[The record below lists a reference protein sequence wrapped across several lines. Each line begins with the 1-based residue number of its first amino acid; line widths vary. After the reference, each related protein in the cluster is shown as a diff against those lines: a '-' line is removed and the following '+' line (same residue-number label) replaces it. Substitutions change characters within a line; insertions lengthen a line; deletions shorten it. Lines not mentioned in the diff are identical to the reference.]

1 MDTLYDLLGAL
12 PRDDAEELRVAF
24 RRAVKGAHPDL
35 NPGDPDAG
43 QKFREIV
50 RANEILGD
58 EEQRAA
64 YDHLL
69 VLARKEQKQQL
80 TATVMHKAA
89 VSVIALVTA
98 ASLGAT
104 GYLLA
109 QREPTLAD
117 ALQHFAAVA
126 TARPADFAGL
136 PRPTETKPQTVAL
149 TEAKAEAKADI
160 AWPKDITTAVA
171 PSSPQLTAW
180 QQSAANAPSDVIV
193 PVVVTPIPI
202 TPVAAKPPADPAN
215 AMASVGPPLELTP
228 ADAHTYR
235 ERGISAYR
243 TGDLDVAMADF
254 DRAIQL
260 DPKFSAAYIDRGILL
275 YRLQKFERAFADIAQ
290 AKRIEKIKNAKAA
303 KDAVKKK
310 PPQAAMVVGFPPLF
324 QRHTAKLDE
333 AGVISQR

>member
-43 QKFREIV
+43 EKFREIV
-50 RANEILGD
+50 RANEILTD
-58 EEQRAA
+58 EDQRAA

-69 VLARKEQKQQL
+69 VLARKEQKRQA
-80 TATVMHKAA
+80 TATVMQKAA
-89 VSVIALVTA
+89 TSVIALATA
-98 ASLGAT
+98 AGLGAI
-104 GYLLA
+104 GYLLIL
-109 QREPTLAD
+109 REPALAD
-117 ALQHFAAVA
+117 TLKHFAEVA
-126 TARPADFAGL
+126 TAHPADFAGL
-136 PRPTETKPQTVAL
+136 SRSAESKPQTVASM
-149 TEAKAEAKADI
+149 EAEARAD
-160 AWPKDITTAVA
+160 AAAPKDAMTATA
-171 PSSPQLTAW
+171 SSNPQLAAW
-180 QQSAANAPSDVIV
+180 QRAAANVPSDVIV
-193 PVVVTPIPI
+193 PVIVTPIAI
-202 TPVAAKPPADPAN
+202 TPVAATPAAEPEN

-228 ADAHTYR
+228 GDAHIYR

-243 TGDLDVAMADF
+243 TGNLDGAMADF

-303 KDAVKKK
+303 KDAAKDAAKKLK
-310 PPQAAMVVGFPPLF
+310 PPQAAMVVGFPPIF
-324 QRHTAKLDE
+324 QRHTAKLE
-333 AGVISQR
+333 

>member
-12 PRDDAEELRVAF
+12 PRDDADELRVAF

-50 RANEILGD
+50 RANEILSD

-69 VLARKEQKQQL
+69 VLARKEQKQQA
-80 TATVMHKAA
+80 TATMMHKAA
-89 VSVIALVTA
+89 VSVIALVAA
-98 ASLGAT
+98 ASVGAT

-109 QREPTLAD
+109 LREPALAD
-117 ALQHFAAVA
+117 SFKHFAAVA
-126 TARPADFAGL
+126 QPADFAGL
-136 PRPTETKPQTVAL
+136 PRPAVTKPRTLAL
-149 TEAKAEAKADI
+149 MEAWAEAKADI
-160 AWPKDITTAVA
+160 A
-171 PSSPQLTAW
+171 SSQNAAA
-180 QQSAANAPSDVIV
+180 SAAPAVPPTANQQIAANIPSDVIV
-193 PVVVTPIPI
+193 PIVVTPIAI
-202 TPVAAKPPADPAN
+202 TPVVAKPPADPEN

-228 ADAHTYR
+228 ADAPTYR

-243 TGDLDVAMADF
+243 TGDLDSAMSDF

-303 KDAVKKK
+303 KDAAKDAAKKQK
-310 PPQAAMVVGFPPLF
+310 PPQAAMVVGFPPFF
-324 QRHTAKLDE
+324 QRHTAKLE
-333 AGVISQR
+333 Q

>member
-12 PRDDAEELRVAF
+12 PRDDADELRVAF

-43 QKFREIV
+43 LKFREIV

-69 VLARKEQKQQL
+69 VLARKEQKQL
-80 TATVMHKAA
+80 ATATMMHKAA
-89 VSVIALVTA
+89 VSVIALVA
-98 ASLGAT
+98 AATVGAT

-109 QREPTLAD
+109 LREPAMAD
-117 ALQHFAAVA
+117 TFKHYAAVA
-126 TARPADFAGL
+126 QPADFAGL
-136 PRPTETKPQTVAL
+136 PRPAVTKPRTLAL
-149 TEAKAEAKADI
+149 MEAWAEAKADI
-160 AWPKDITTAVA
+160 A
-171 PSSPQLTAW
+171 SSQNAAA
-180 QQSAANAPSDVIV
+180 SAAPPVPPTENQQIAANNPSDVIV
-193 PVVVTPIPI
+193 PIVVTPIAI
-202 TPVAAKPPADPAN
+202 TPVVAKPPADLEN
-215 AMASVGPPLELTP
+215 AMASVGPPLELAP
-228 ADAHTYR
+228 ADAPTYR

-243 TGDLDVAMADF
+243 TGDLDGAMSDF

-303 KDAVKKK
+303 KDAAKDVAKKQK
-310 PPQAAMVVGFPPLF
+310 PPQAATVVGFPPFF
-324 QRHTAKLDE
+324 QRHTAKLE
-333 AGVISQR
+333 Q

>member
-1 MDTLYDLLGAL
+1 METLYDLLGAL

-43 QKFREIV
+43 LKFREIV

-69 VLARKEQKQQL
+69 VLAQKEKKQQANARL
-80 TATVMHKAA
+80 MHKVAT
-89 VSVIALVTA
+89 SVIALVA
-98 ASLGAT
+98 AAGLGAT
-104 GYLLA
+104 GYLVALYQPA
-109 QREPTLAD
+109 FAD
-117 ALQHFAAVA
+117 TFKHFAAVA
-126 TARPADFAGL
+126 TAQPSDFAGL
-136 PRPTETKPQTVAL
+136 PRPETKPQAVAL
-149 TEAKAEAKADI
+149 MEAKAEARADV
-160 AWPKDITTAVA
+160 ALPKDSTTTAVPA
-171 PSSPQLTAW
+171 NPQLATW
-180 QQSAANAPSDVIV
+180 QQAATNAPSDVIV
-193 PVVVTPIPI
+193 PVVVTPIAI
-202 TPVAAKPPADPAN
+202 TPVAAKPPGDPDN
-215 AMASVGPPLELTP
+215 AMASVGPPLELAP

-303 KDAVKKK
+303 KDAVKKPK
-310 PPQAAMVVGFPPLF
+310 PPQAAMAVGFPPLF
-324 QRHTAKLDE
+324 QRHTAKLE
-333 AGVISQR
+333 

>member
-12 PRDDAEELRVAF
+12 PRDDADELRVAF

-50 RANEILGD
+50 RANEILSD

-69 VLARKEQKQQL
+69 VLARKEQKQQA
-80 TATVMHKAA
+80 TATMMHKAA
-89 VSVIALVTA
+89 VSVIALVAA
-98 ASLGAT
+98 ASVGAT

-109 QREPTLAD
+109 LREPALAD
-117 ALQHFAAVA
+117 TFKHFAAVA
-126 TARPADFAGL
+126 QPADFAGL
-136 PRPTETKPQTVAL
+136 PRPAVTKPRTLAL
-149 TEAKAEAKADI
+149 MEAWAEAKADI
-160 AWPKDITTAVA
+160 A
-171 PSSPQLTAW
+171 SSQNAAA
-180 QQSAANAPSDVIV
+180 SAAPAVPPTANQQIAANIPSDVIV
-193 PVVVTPIPI
+193 PIVVTPVAI
-202 TPVAAKPPADPAN
+202 TPVVAKPPADPEN

-228 ADAHTYR
+228 ADAPTYR

-243 TGDLDVAMADF
+243 TGDLDSAMSDF

-303 KDAVKKK
+303 KDAAKDAAKKQK
-310 PPQAAMVVGFPPLF
+310 PPQAAMVVGFPPFF
-324 QRHTAKLDE
+324 QRHTAKLE
-333 AGVISQR
+333 Q

>member
-12 PRDDAEELRVAF
+12 PRDDADELRVAF

-50 RANEILGD
+50 RANEILSD

-69 VLARKEQKQQL
+69 VLARKEQKQQA
-80 TATVMHKAA
+80 TATMMHKAA
-89 VSVIALVTA
+89 VSVIALVAA
-98 ASLGAT
+98 ASVGAT

-109 QREPTLAD
+109 LRE
-117 ALQHFAAVA
+117 
-126 TARPADFAGL
+126 PADFAGL
-136 PRPTETKPQTVAL
+136 PRPAESKSRTLAL
-149 TEAKAEAKADI
+149 MEAWAEAKADI
-160 AWPKDITTAVA
+160 T
-171 PSSPQLTAW
+171 SSQNAAA
-180 QQSAANAPSDVIV
+180 SAAPPVPPTANQQIAANIPSDVIV
-193 PVVVTPIPI
+193 PIVVTPIAI
-202 TPVAAKPPADPAN
+202 TPVVAKPPADLEN

-228 ADAHTYR
+228 GDAPTYR

-243 TGDLDVAMADF
+243 TGDLDGAMSDF

-303 KDAVKKK
+303 KDAAKDAAKKPK
-310 PPQAAMVVGFPPLF
+310 PPQAAMVGGGFPPFF
-324 QRHTAKLDE
+324 QRHTAKLE
-333 AGVISQR
+333 Q

>member
-1 MDTLYDLLGAL
+1 METLYDLLGAL

-43 QKFREIV
+43 QKFREII
-50 RANEILGD
+50 RANEILSD

-69 VLARKEQKQQL
+69 VLAQKEKKQQANAKL
-80 TATVMHKAA
+80 MHKLAT
-89 VSVIALVTA
+89 SVIALVA
-98 ASLGAT
+98 AAGLGAT
-104 GYLLA
+104 GYLVAL
-109 QREPTLAD
+109 REPAFADTLK
-117 ALQHFAAVA
+117 HFAAVA
-126 TARPADFAGL
+126 QPSDFAGL
-136 PRPTETKPQTVAL
+136 PRPGDSKQQTVAL
-149 TEAKAEAKADI
+149 MEAQGEARASI
-160 AWPKDITTAVA
+160 APPKDTAAA
-171 PSSPQLTAW
+171 PTNPHLAAW
-180 QQSAANAPSDVIV
+180 QQTAASPPADVIV
-193 PVVVTPIPI
+193 PVVVTPIAI
-202 TPVAAKPPADPAN
+202 TPVGAKPPADPEN
-215 AMASVGPPLELTP
+215 AMASVGPPLELAP
-228 ADAHTYR
+228 ADAHAYR

-303 KDAVKKK
+303 KDAAKKPR

-324 QRHTAKLDE
+324 HRHTVKLE
-333 AGVISQR
+333 

>member
-12 PRDDAEELRVAF
+12 PRDDADELRGAF

-50 RANEILGD
+50 RANEILSD

-69 VLARKEQKQQL
+69 VLARKEQKQQA
-80 TATVMHKAA
+80 TATLMHKAA
-89 VSVIALVTA
+89 VSVIALVA
-98 ASLGAT
+98 VASVGAT

-109 QREPTLAD
+109 LREPALAD
-117 ALQHFAAVA
+117 TFKHFAAVA
-126 TARPADFAGL
+126 QPADFAGL
-136 PRPTETKPQTVAL
+136 PRPAVTRPRTLAL
-149 TEAKAEAKADI
+149 MEAWAEAKADI
-160 AWPKDITTAVA
+160 A
-171 PSSPQLTAW
+171 SSQN
-180 QQSAANAPSDVIV
+180 SAASAAPLVPPAANQQIAANIPSDVIV
-193 PVVVTPIPI
+193 PIVVTPIAI
-202 TPVAAKPPADPAN
+202 TPVAARPPADPEN

-228 ADAHTYR
+228 ADAPTYR

-243 TGDLDVAMADF
+243 TGDLDSAMSDF

-303 KDAVKKK
+303 KDAAKKQK
-310 PPQAAMVVGFPPLF
+310 PPQAAMVVGGFPPFF
-324 QRHTAKLDE
+324 QRRTAKLE
-333 AGVISQR
+333 Q

>member
-12 PRDDAEELRVAF
+12 PRDDADELRVAF

-50 RANEILGD
+50 RANEILSD

-69 VLARKEQKQQL
+69 VLARKEQKQQA
-80 TATVMHKAA
+80 TATMMHKAA
-89 VSVIALVTA
+89 VSVIALVAA
-98 ASLGAT
+98 ASVGAT

-109 QREPTLAD
+109 LREPALAD
-117 ALQHFAAVA
+117 TLKHFAAIA
-126 TARPADFAGL
+126 QPADFAGL
-136 PRPTETKPQTVAL
+136 PRPAESKSRTLAL
-149 TEAKAEAKADI
+149 MEAWAEAKADI
-160 AWPKDITTAVA
+160 T
-171 PSSPQLTAW
+171 SSQNAAA
-180 QQSAANAPSDVIV
+180 SAAPPVPPTANQQIAANIPSDVIV
-193 PVVVTPIPI
+193 PIVVTPIAI
-202 TPVAAKPPADPAN
+202 TPVVAKPPADLEN

-228 ADAHTYR
+228 ADAPTYR

-243 TGDLDVAMADF
+243 TGDLDGAMSDF

-303 KDAVKKK
+303 KDAAKKPK
-310 PPQAAMVVGFPPLF
+310 PPQAAMVGGGFPPFF
-324 QRHTAKLDE
+324 QRHTAKLE
-333 AGVISQR
+333 Q

>member
-43 QKFREIV
+43 EKFREIV

-58 EEQRAA
+58 EDQRAA

-69 VLARKEQKQQL
+69 VLARKEQKQQA
-80 TATVMHKAA
+80 TATVVQKAA
-89 VSVIALVTA
+89 ASAIALVTA

-104 GYLLA
+104 GYLVA
-109 QREPTLAD
+109 MREPALAD
-117 ALQHFAAVA
+117 TLKHFAEVA
-126 TARPADFAGL
+126 TAHPSDFAGL
-136 PRPTETKPQTVAL
+136 PRSAESKPQTVASM
-149 TEAKAEAKADI
+149 EARAD
-160 AWPKDITTAVA
+160 AAASMDATTSATA
-171 PSSPQLTAW
+171 SRNPQLAAW
-180 QQSAANAPSDVIV
+180 QQAAANIPSDVIV
-193 PVVVTPIPI
+193 PVVVTPIAI
-202 TPVAAKPPADPAN
+202 TPVAAKQPADPED

-228 ADAHTYR
+228 GDAHTYR

-243 TGDLDVAMADF
+243 TGDLDGAMADF

-290 AKRIEKIKNAKAA
+290 AKRIEKIRNAKAA
-303 KDAVKKK
+303 KDAAKEAAKKQK

-324 QRHTAKLDE
+324 QRHTATLE
-333 AGVISQR
+333 

>member
-1 MDTLYDLLGAL
+1 METLYDLLGAL

-69 VLARKEQKQQL
+69 VLAQKEKKQQANARL
-80 TATVMHKAA
+80 MHKVAT
-89 VSVIALVTA
+89 SVIALVA
-98 ASLGAT
+98 AAGLGAT
-104 GYLLA
+104 GYLVALYQPA
-109 QREPTLAD
+109 FAD
-117 ALQHFAAVA
+117 TFKHFAAVA
-126 TARPADFAGL
+126 TAQPSDFAGL
-136 PRPTETKPQTVAL
+136 PRPEAKSQAVVL
-149 TEAKAEAKADI
+149 MEAKAEATADV
-160 AWPKDITTAVA
+160 ALPKDGTTAAA
-171 PSSPQLTAW
+171 PANSQLAGW
-180 QQSAANAPSDVIV
+180 QQGATNGSSDVIV
-193 PVVVTPIPI
+193 PVVVTPIAI
-202 TPVAAKPPADPAN
+202 TPVTAKPPGDPDN
-215 AMASVGPPLELTP
+215 AMASVGPPLELAP

-303 KDAVKKK
+303 KDAAKKPK
-310 PPQAAMVVGFPPLF
+310 PPQAAMAVGFPPLF
-324 QRHTAKLDE
+324 QRHTAKLE
-333 AGVISQR
+333 

>member
-12 PRDDAEELRVAF
+12 PRDDADELRVAF

-50 RANEILGD
+50 RANEILSD

-69 VLARKEQKQQL
+69 VLARKEQKQQA
-80 TATVMHKAA
+80 TATMMHKAA
-89 VSVIALVTA
+89 VSVIALVAA
-98 ASLGAT
+98 ASVGAT

-109 QREPTLAD
+109 LREPALAD
-117 ALQHFAAVA
+117 TLKHFAAVA
-126 TARPADFAGL
+126 QPADFAGL
-136 PRPTETKPQTVAL
+136 PRPAESKSRTLAL
-149 TEAKAEAKADI
+149 MEAWAEAKADI
-160 AWPKDITTAVA
+160 T
-171 PSSPQLTAW
+171 SSQNAAA
-180 QQSAANAPSDVIV
+180 SAAPPVPPTANQQIAANIPSDVIV
-193 PVVVTPIPI
+193 PIVVTPIAI
-202 TPVAAKPPADPAN
+202 TPVVAKPPADLEN

-228 ADAHTYR
+228 ADAPTYR

-243 TGDLDVAMADF
+243 TGDLDGAMSDF

-303 KDAVKKK
+303 KDAAKKPK
-310 PPQAAMVVGFPPLF
+310 PPQAAMVGGGFPPFF
-324 QRHTAKLDE
+324 QRHTAKLE
-333 AGVISQR
+333 Q

>member
-12 PRDDAEELRVAF
+12 PRDDADELRVAF

-69 VLARKEQKQQL
+69 VLARKEQKQQA
-80 TATVMHKAA
+80 TATLVHKLATSMIVLA
-89 VSVIALVTA
+89 TTA
-98 ASLGAT
+98 GLGAT

-109 QREPTLAD
+109 QREPTVAD
-117 ALQHFAAVA
+117 AFKHFATLT
-126 TARPADFAGL
+126 TAHPADFAGL
-136 PRPTETKPQTVAL
+136 SRPAETKPHMAAL
-149 TEAKAEAKADI
+149 TEAQAEAKADI
-160 AWPKDITTAVA
+160 AAPNETTTAAV
-171 PSSPQLTAW
+171 PNNPQLAAW
-180 QQSAANAPSDVIV
+180 QQASANGPSDVIV
-193 PVVVTPIPI
+193 PVVVTPIAI
-202 TPVAAKPPADPAN
+202 TPVAARPPADPEN

-228 ADAHTYR
+228 ADAHAYR

-303 KDAVKKK
+303 KDAAKKPR
-310 PPQAAMVVGFPPLF
+310 PPQAAMAAGFPPFF
-324 QRHTAKLDE
+324 QRHTAKLE
-333 AGVISQR
+333 

>member
-12 PRDDAEELRVAF
+12 PRDDADELRVAF

-50 RANEILGD
+50 RANEILSD

-69 VLARKEQKQQL
+69 VLARKEQKQQA
-80 TATVMHKAA
+80 TATMMHKAA
-89 VSVIALVTA
+89 VSVIALVAA
-98 ASLGAT
+98 ASVGAT

-109 QREPTLAD
+109 LREPALAD
-117 ALQHFAAVA
+117 TFKHFAAVA
-126 TARPADFAGL
+126 QPADFAGL
-136 PRPTETKPQTVAL
+136 PRPAVTKPRTLAL
-149 TEAKAEAKADI
+149 MEAWAEAKADI
-160 AWPKDITTAVA
+160 A
-171 PSSPQLTAW
+171 SSQNAAA
-180 QQSAANAPSDVIV
+180 SAAPAVPPTANQQIAANIPSDVIV
-193 PVVVTPIPI
+193 PIVVTPIAI
-202 TPVAAKPPADPAN
+202 TPVVAKPPADPEN

-228 ADAHTYR
+228 ADAPTYR

-243 TGDLDVAMADF
+243 TGDLDSAMSDF

-290 AKRIEKIKNAKAA
+290 AKRIEKARNAKAA
-303 KDAVKKK
+303 KDAAKKQK
-310 PPQAAMVVGFPPLF
+310 PPQAAVVLGFPPVF
-324 QRHTAKLDE
+324 QRHTAKLD
-333 AGVISQR
+333 